1 MFKPNVTMA
10 CVVHCKGKFLFVE
23 EIEYGKRTLN
33 QPAGHLEQGE
43 TLLEGASRELFEET
57 GIRAEMASLVK
68 IYQWQAPQ
76 TQTEYLRFLF
86 AVELEEWL
94 EPNPQDADITQALW
108 LSEAEFQHY
117 IQQEGQCERSPLV
130 VQSLKAYLSGE
141 CYPLSLLNAFE
152 WKQSEANNAA
162 I

>member
-33 QPAGHLEQGE
+33 QPAGHLEPNE
-43 TLLEGASRELFEET
+43 TLLEGTSRELFEET
-57 GIRAEMASLVK
+57 GIRAEISSLVK
-68 IYQWQAPQ
+68 IYQWQAPRSK
-76 TQTEYLRFLF
+76 TDYLRFLF
-86 AVELEEWL
+86 AVELDDWL

-108 LSEAEFQHY
+108 LSVEEFNHY

-130 VQSLKAYLSGE
+130 VQSLKDYLNGE
-141 CYPLSLLNAFE
+141 RYPLSLLNAFE
-152 WKQSEANNAA
+152 WRQNAA
-162 I
+162 KNTAI